1 MPVLGFMQLTPDELN
16 TEAWAQEHNVDEFAL
31 LLVTTSLILQ
41 VKTEAWTLECK
52 CMDPEKWPKASKNAT
67 R

>member
-41 VKTEAWTLECK
+41 VKTEAWTLECNVWILK
-52 CMDPEKWPKASKNAT
+52 NDPKQVNVT